1 MYDNLIILNVCWR
14 RVCHQVER
22 SVGVTWSVCPHLTR
36 RLVMTPP
43 GPRRPGLVS
52 VRTVG
57 APVDTGEEESRT
69 GGPGRVL
76 SGAGAG
82 AAALRDGR
90 AER

>member
-1 MYDNLIILNVCWR
+1 M
-14 RVCHQVER
+14 CHQVER
-22 SVGVTWSVCPHLTR
+22 SVGVTWSVSPSDQEA
-36 RLVMTPP
+36 VMTPP

>member
-1 MYDNLIILNVCWR
+1 MSPGREVSR
-14 RVCHQVER
+14 GHMV
-22 SVGVTWSVCPHLTR
+22 SVSPSDQEA
-36 RLVMTPP
+36 VMTPP
-43 GPRRPGLVS
+43 GPRRPGPGQCQDS
-52 VRTVG
+52 GG